1 MAHQCH
7 LMQHWVLAVAPIQR
21 HLAMLGFQTA
31 KALRNY
37 QPPNLKLLN
46 PTEIVSS
53 ITIFVG
59 PKLFKRQHLV
69 L

>member
-1 MAHQCH
+1 MTKMTPKDFK
-7 LMQHWVLAVAPIQR
+7 LMSATY
-21 HLAMLGFQTA
+21 GKKYFQ
-31 KALRNY
+31 Y
-37 QPPNLKLLN
+37 VPPNLKLLN

-59 PKLFKRQHLV
+59 PKLFKGQHLV